1 MNIILFGPPG
11 AGKGTQANNIVKQYN
26 LRKISTGDLL
36 RQSIIDETDLSAEIK
51 NAIDKGLFVSD
62 KIINDLIIKILSNTK
77 INNKLIFDGYPR
89 NLNQA
94 KNLDTLI
101 KKFNQKITCVF
112 SLKVDKELII
122 KRISGREIC
131 SNCGLIFNKYFNPSK
146 QKNHLCDSKHLIKRT
161 DDNEETIINRFDIYL
176 EKTLPILNFYKDQDL
191 LHEINGMNEI
201 DKIFGEI
208 RAIIDP
214 LQA

>member
-161 DDNEETIINRFDIYL
+161 DDNEETIINRFDTYL

-201 DKIFGEI
+201 DKIFAEI

>member
-1 MNIILFGPPG
+1 MFGPPG

-26 LRKISTGDLL
+26 LLKISTGDLL
-36 RQSIIDETDLSAEIK
+36 RQSIIDETDLSTEIK

-161 DDNEETIINRFDIYL
+161 DDNEETIINRFDTYL

-201 DKIFGEI
+201 DKIFAEI

>member
-1 MNIILFGPPG
+1 VNIILFGAPG
-11 AGKGTQANNIVKQYN
+11 AGKGTQANNIVRKYN
-26 LRKISTGDLL
+26 LHKISTGDLL
-36 RQSIIDETDLSAEIK
+36 RQAIIEENDLSVEIK

-62 KIINDLIIKILSNTK
+62 KIINDLIINVLSNNK
-77 INNKLIFDGYPR
+77 INSRLIFDGYPR

-94 KNLDTLI
+94 KNLDILL
-101 KKFNQKITCVF
+101 KKFNQKITYVF
-112 SLKVDKELII
+112 SLNVDKEII
-122 KRISGREIC
+122 TKRISGREIC
-131 SNCGLIFNKYFNPSK
+131 SNCDLIFNKYFNPSN
-146 QKNHLCDSKHLIKRT
+146 QKNHLCDPKHLTKRI
-161 DDNEETIINRFDIYL
+161 DDNEEIIKNRFDTYL

-201 DKIFGEI
+201 DKIFDEI